1 MHILALQRFRV
12 RPFPPRASAL
22 RAYGDRTRHRGQG
35 AESQMAVTAVE
46 RHELRLRC
54 WCRRTPSWTVTVYE
68 SGNWPRN
75 RRPRSGVTPASSV
88 ICWLDEKTELCK
100 LRSKTPEERL
110 MTDLRAIRL
119 SWSRRDFLRS
129 SAAVAAGVPAMRWG
143 LAAAADIPLE
153 FDGSKFQLKAG
164 EPNPKHGGIVRMG
177 IPVRPPHFDLHQSG
191 TIFNLGAM
199 GCMFDNLIRRDPRD
213 GGKTIIPD
221 LAHSWQI
228 AKDGKTYTFFLRQ
241 GVQFSDGAELTAA
254 DVKATFDRIAKP
266 PQGISIPRSILFKAV
281 GEINARDKYTVEF
294 KLSEARPVNFMM
306 SALASGFNVV
316 LRKKTLE
323 DNHYDLRK
331 VQVYPGT
338 GPFRSV
344 KYTENEVWI
353 MEKNKNY
360 WNKEL
365 PYLDGIEF
373 YHVMPFTPEMGAA
386 ILANRVDYVF
396 ATDPATFRKAAA
408 TPTMNAVTHFQSV
421 LHATMINNKRKPFDD
436 PRVRR
441 AMHLALDRPALIDVV
456 KDVAPMMVGGFLYPF
471 SDYAAPQ
478 QERDKWPGYQADPAA
493 AIKEARA
500 LMAAAGHSDGI
511 KGLDFMVRELAI
523 FKLWSQAIQAMLRE
537 TLGIECNL
545 RTVVDSVWFADCV
558 SGNYDL
564 AIGGLVSALLDPSD
578 YFNAWYGKNGPQNYS
593 QWDDQEFQ
601 VLSAQIDREI
611 DSEKRQDLIR
621 RAEGV
626 MEQDPP
632 LLPVAWERIHELWY
646 NYVKGRNPQ
655 DSFGIYDTVRHDT
668 VWLDKV

>member
-1 MHILALQRFRV
+1 VAVIYAV
-12 RPFPPRASAL
+12 RA
-22 RAYGDRTRHRGQG
+22 
-35 AESQMAVTAVE
+35 
-46 RHELRLRC
+46 
-54 WCRRTPSWTVTVYE
+54 
-68 SGNWPRN
+68 
-75 RRPRSGVTPASSV
+75 
-88 ICWLDEKTELCK
+88 
-100 LRSKTPEERL
+100 
-110 MTDLRAIRL
+110 
-119 SWSRRDFLRS
+119 
-129 SAAVAAGVPAMRWG
+129 G

-228 AKDGKTYTFFLRQ
+228 AKDGKTYTFFLRKD
-241 GVQFSDGAELTAA
+241 VLFSDGAELTAD

-281 GEINARDKYTVEF
+281 TEINARDKYTVEF

-306 SALASGFNVV
+306 SALASGFNVI

-323 DNHYDLRK
+323 DNYYDLRK

-360 WNKEL
+360 WSKEL

-373 YHVMPFTPEMGAA
+373 YHVLPFSPEMASA

-396 ATDPATFRKAAA
+396 ATDPATFRKATA
-408 TPTMNAVTHFQSV
+408 TPTMSTVTHYQSV
-421 LHATMINNKRKPFDD
+421 LHATMINNKRKPFED

-441 AMHLALDRPALIDVV
+441 AMHLALDRPALIEVV
-456 KDVAPMMVGGFLYPF
+456 KDVAPMMAGGFLYPF
-471 SDYAAPQ
+471 SEFAAPQ
-478 QERDKWPGYQADPAA
+478 QEREKWLGHQADPAA

-511 KGLDFMVRELAI
+511 KGLDFMVREIAI
-523 FKLWSQAIQAMLRE
+523 FKLWSQAIQAMLKE
-537 TLGIECNL
+537 SLNIECNL
-545 RTVVDSVWFADCV
+545 RTVVDSVWFADAG

-578 YFNAWYGKNGPQNYS
+578 YFNAWYGKDGPQNYS
-593 QWDDQEFQ
+593 LWSNQEFQ
-601 VLSAQIDREI
+601 ALSAEIDREI
-611 DSEKRQDLIR
+611 DAEKRQELIR
-621 RAEGV
+621 QAEAI

-646 NYVKGRNPQ
+646 NYVRGRNPQ
-655 DSFGIYDTVRHDT
+655 GSFGIYDTVRHDT
-668 VWLDKV
+668 VWLDKA